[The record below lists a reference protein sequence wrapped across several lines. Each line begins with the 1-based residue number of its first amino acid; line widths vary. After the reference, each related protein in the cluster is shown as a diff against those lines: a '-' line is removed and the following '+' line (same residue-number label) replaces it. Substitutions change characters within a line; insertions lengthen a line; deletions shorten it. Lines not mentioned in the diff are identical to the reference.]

1 MDQDEQLICSTKWL
15 VASSAWRAKTAWE
28 AAAQARAVA
37 EKCEHRVRET
47 QLLLNQTDTLLRE
60 LEHHLPGFWLQSP
73 PPPRKRPVDTTHPDK
88 GGGAISVAYLITHA
102 FRNPD
107 QEKLP
112 GW

>member
-1 MDQDEQLICSTKWL
+1 MDVPKQASQRIAWGVSSRGMDQDEQLICSTKWL

-73 PPPRKRPVDTTHPDK
+73 PPRVK
-88 GGGAISVAYLITHA
+88 
-102 FRNPD
+102 D
-107 QEKLP
+107 Q
-112 GW
+112 